1 MERRRRA
8 LALAPRTCDLF
19 DVQRF
24 LSLFP
29 LFVAITVAGCEKPN
43 DLPALRADTAAIGA
57 YYEPVVVALTTRGG
71 AIVERGGKLGIAYP
85 GGEAA
90 NKAITMAGQ
99 QLAELRNLVSK
110 GADGKSEL
118 EKQADAAAKEGNFA
132 ELAKLNDEASEK
144 LEVGTRVITNELN
157 IADHWLGYA
166 EAAKAAMQP
175 PVPAADPVDR
185 DGAPT
190 RR

>member
-1 MERRRRA
+1 MQRFSSIRA
-8 LALAPRTCDLF
+8 LALSVA
-19 DVQRF
+19 
-24 LSLFP
+24 LSVAL
-29 LFVAITVAGCEKPN
+29 LVAITVVGCEQPN
-43 DLPALRADTAAIGA
+43 DLPARRADTAAIGA
-57 YYEPVVVALTTRGG
+57 FYEPVVVALTTRGG
-71 AIVERGGKLGIAYP
+71 AIVERGAKLGIAYP

-90 NKAITMAGQ
+90 NRAITMAGQ

-118 EKQADAAAKEGNFA
+118 EKQADAAAKAGNLA

-166 EAAKAAMQP
+166 EAAKAAMPKP
-175 PVPAADPVDR
+175 PVPSADPIDR
-185 DGAPT
+185 DDAPAH
-190 RR
+190 R